1 MKNSLNRR
9 SLDNVTV
16 VIIAF
21 SGFKDTI
28 SAINEQHFN
37 KENTHNLSRYDKRNT
52 SYQATSKS
60 QRSASQNQAL
70 GGSRGFLT
78 HNTLM

>member
-28 SAINEQHFN
+28 ANLNAQYYKQESL
-37 KENTHNLSRYDKRNT
+37 KETTKHEKRNT
-52 SYQATSKS
+52 SYHATSKS
-60 QRSASQNQAL
+60 QRSASQNQVL
-70 GGSRGFLT
+70 GGTRGFLT
-78 HNTLM
+78 NNTLM